1 MAGRVEESRQGSNL
15 LPAHRPGA
23 YEPSL
28 FEAAACVRRP
38 CPHLWMVW
46 KLRVQ
51 YFPRFTSLLKAFGES
66 FLNLSVRSNS

>member
-15 LPAHRPGA
+15 LPPLRLGA

-28 FEAAACVRRP
+28 FGAAACVRRP

-46 KLRVQ
+46 KLRVR
-51 YFPRFTSLLKAFGES
+51 YFRRFTSLIKAFGES
-66 FLNLSVRSNS
+66 FLI